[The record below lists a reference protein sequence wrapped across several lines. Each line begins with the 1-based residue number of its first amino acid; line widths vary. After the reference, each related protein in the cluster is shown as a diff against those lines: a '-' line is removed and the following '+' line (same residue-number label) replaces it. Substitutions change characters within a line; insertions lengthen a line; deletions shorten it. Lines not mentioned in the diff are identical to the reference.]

1 MRRGEVWPAFEVL
14 LDKLLEYP
22 PHWGIYKVLQHEKRM
37 YDSYIEMK
45 RVDTMAY
52 VMALQAIRDA
62 PPERLDVV
70 LKAAVDAGF
79 ISMNNGE

>member
-1 MRRGEVWPAFEVL
+1 
-14 LDKLLEYP
+14 
-22 PHWGIYKVLQHEKRM
+22 LQHEKRM

-62 PPERLDVV
+62 PPERLDAV